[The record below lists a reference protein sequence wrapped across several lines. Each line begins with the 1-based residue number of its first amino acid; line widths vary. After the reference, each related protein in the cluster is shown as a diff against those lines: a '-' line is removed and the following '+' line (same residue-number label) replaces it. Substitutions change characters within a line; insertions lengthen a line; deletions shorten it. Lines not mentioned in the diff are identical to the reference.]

1 MKDTLSPARLDQFVE
16 TRNRQVIVDADS
28 CAVVK
33 DLQEID
39 KSLGVRFVDGPE
51 PYFAVIQTIEHG
63 DGRVDQQ
70 LVTTA
75 QAYPTA
81 FGTYTGLDERI
92 VERVRKV
99 SHESYDF
106 MAEAE
111 KNKKDW
117 DESMRKAREEKL
129 GEMGEMAAHAVR
141 KDLGSQSRVY
151 FSGKKR
157 K

>member
-1 MKDTLSPARLDQFVE
+1 MLMNDTLSPARLDQFVE
-16 TRNRQVIVDADS
+16 TRNRQVVVDADS

-39 KSLGVRFVDGPE
+39 KTLGVRFVDGPE

-81 FGTYTGLDERI
+81 FGTYTGLDNRI
-92 VERVRKV
+92 VERIREITH
-99 SHESYDF
+99 SSYDF

-117 DESMRKAREEKL
+117 EERMRKAREEK
-129 GEMGEMAAHAVR
+129 MGEIAEQAAHALR
-141 KDLGSQSRVY
+141 KDMGVTSKAFFEDKS
-151 FSGKKR
+151 
-157 K
+157 